1 MILTGSFNDNVSLPN
16 ETNQILNLEELD
28 SVLIRI
34 NTSKILQR
42 LLSGRKYLKTVPL
55 YQSNIKVDFI
65 KVSTDI

>member
-16 ETNQILNLEELD
+16 ETNQILNLEEID

-42 LLSGRKYLKTVPL
+42 LLSGRKYLKTVAL